1 MVHRGTQS
9 FIQEDQQIV
18 RLVAKFG
25 TKKWPLIS
33 EKLCAETEFERTGK
47 QCRERYFD
55 LKKDGTIT

>member
-1 MVHRGTQS
+1 MVRRGTS
-9 FIQEDQQIV
+9 TLIQEDQQIV

-47 QCRERYFD
+47 QCRERYLRD
-55 LKKDGTIT
+55 NTDGTIT